1 MSSWR
6 RLEDV
11 LKTSFVFVFRKRF
24 QDVFIKTNRFASV
37 IRRSR
42 RLSQDQYIRLDQDV
56 LKTTFKTFSRRLA
69 KTSSSHFQDFF
80 KTSLRHLQDVLAR
93 RLEGVFKTSSRRLA
107 KTYSR
112 HLQEVSQRS
121 HQTFVLMKTFW
132 RRLEDVFRLLLQKT
146 SSRRLQDVLIKTDI
160 FALVIRLQKTSSRH
174 LQDFVK
180 TSSRVLAKTSSRHLQ
195 EVFKTFCKGIFKT
208 FSRRIIKSS
217 SLTVLANKSSRRI
230 QHVSKMYCNDGYLQ
244 KDFPRSHFWEIYKV
258 YKIWKSDKN
267 FWSFSFSLYYT
278 F

>member
-42 RLSQDQYIRLDQDV
+42 RLNQDQYIRLDQEV
-56 LKTTFKTFSRRLA
+56 LKTTFRTFSRRLA
-69 KTSSSHFQDFF
+69 KTSSRHFQGFF

-93 RLEGVFKTSSRRLA
+93 HLEGVFKTSSRRLA

-132 RRLEDVFRLLLQKT
+132 RRLEDVFRLRLQKT
-146 SSRRLQDVLIKTDI
+146 SSRRLGQDQYIRLGYTSSRRLQDVFKTFSRRLQDVFKTFSRRLQDI
-160 FALVIRLQKTSSRH
+160 FKTSSRH
-174 LQDFVK
+174 LQDV
-180 TSSRVLAKTSSRHLQ
+180 
-195 EVFKTFCKGIFKT
+195 
-208 FSRRIIKSS
+208 SS
-217 SLTVLANKSSRRI
+217 S
-230 QHVSKMYCNDGYLQ
+230 
-244 KDFPRSHFWEIYKV
+244 
-258 YKIWKSDKN
+258 
-267 FWSFSFSLYYT
+267 
-278 F
+278 